1 MVVSHRDQLPRDAHE
16 RCRSRHSYQLDR
28 KFASSSS
35 PWSIVRSL
43 LIVCQFN
50 FLVVEITPYGI
61 QSLHWKFYIIWTV
74 FNAAFV
80 PMVYF
85 LYPET
90 AGRSLE
96 DIDDYYRGNPPVL
109 VWRDKEA
116 KRSGRP
122 EQYTQKE
129 EEEVRRNSS
138 IDPAV
143 LRRGSRVSNRFAD
156 QEEYEGKTD
165 VGENDHFEVGHKD
178 VV

>member
-1 MVVSHRDQLPRDAHE
+1 MRTKGA
-16 RCRSRHSYQLDR
+16 
-28 KFASSSS
+28 AAGTATN
-35 PWSIVRSL
+35 WI
-43 LIVCQFN
+43 FN
-50 FLVVEITPYGI
+50 FLVVEITPYGYVMSSSSTPQENRPKLTLPSPPGIYRI

-96 DIDDYYRGNPPVL
+96 DIDDYYRGNPPLL

-122 EQYTQKE
+122 EKYTQKE
-129 EEEVRRNSS
+129 LEEVRRNSS
-138 IDPAV
+138 VDPAV
-143 LRRGSRVSNRFAD
+143 LRRGSRVSARQMERD
-156 QEEYEGKTD
+156 SYEGKTD
-165 VGENDHFEVGHKD
+165 VGEGEVVGLGHKED
-178 VV
+178 A